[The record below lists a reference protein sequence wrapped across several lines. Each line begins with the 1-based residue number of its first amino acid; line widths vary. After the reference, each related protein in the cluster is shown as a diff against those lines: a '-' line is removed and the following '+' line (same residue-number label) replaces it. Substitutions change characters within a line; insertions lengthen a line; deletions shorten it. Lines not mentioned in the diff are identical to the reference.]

1 MPMTMG
7 DLVQTGRLTL
17 QKPREAARMV
27 LNWPFSV
34 GELWLVLAL
43 TSVVSALLA
52 ELLVMTASD
61 GVDPVMAMMMASP
74 IRFAAIQ
81 LGGLAMLTGFIFGI
95 GRMFGGRGSFAGAL
109 ALVGWLQTIL
119 VVLQIAQVV
128 ALFIVPPLALVISL
142 VSLVLFFWLLT
153 SFIAELHGF
162 ASLGWTFAG
171 MIGAF
176 FGMTL
181 ALSVILVLLFG
192 LGA

>member
-1 MPMTMG
+1 
-7 DLVQTGRLTL
+7 
-17 QKPREAARMV
+17 
-27 LNWPFSV
+27 
-34 GELWLVLAL
+34 
-43 TSVVSALLA
+43 
-52 ELLVMTASD
+52 
-61 GVDPVMAMMMASP
+61 
-74 IRFAAIQ
+74 
-81 LGGLAMLTGFIFGI
+81 
-95 GRMFGGRGSFAGAL
+95 
-109 ALVGWLQTIL
+109 
-119 VVLQIAQVV
+119 
-128 ALFIVPPLALVISL
+128 LALVISL